1 MGDAYNKKISISDRR
16 EAKKI
21 AQSLG
26 INTDDLSTNLM
37 LGRTARA
44 AGIGTSGK
52 DQRDLFLDLKNDYE
66 RAQLKKNSENFAKIN
81 RRNDSLQQTNQRT
94 KRASELEI
102 DVKRSK
108 AEISYQFFVWK
119 DGAAGRMT
127 VPVDFGFKTI

>member
-1 MGDAYNKKISISDRR
+1 MDDAYNKKISISDRR

-26 INTDDLSTNLM
+26 VNTDGLSTNLV

-44 AGIGTSGK
+44 VGISTSGK

-66 RAQLKKNSENFAKIN
+66 AAQLKKNSENFVNISN
-81 RRNDSLQQTNQRT
+81 RNNGLQQTNRL
-94 KRASELEI
+94 KSCKSELEL
-102 DVKRSK
+102 DVKQAR

-119 DGAAGRMT
+119 DGRAGRMT
-127 VPVDFGFKTI
+127 VPADFGFKEI